1 MYKWVV
7 GDLVFDKNRPDGN
20 PRRLLDSRKISSIRF
35 QQLSYRG
42 KHFPEQSPVKGAWK
56 DQWRARTSL
65 DEGLRSTW
73 DKYLGMIAKEK

>member
-1 MYKWVV
+1 MYKWV

-20 PRRLLDSRKISSIRF
+20 PRRLLDSRKMSSIRF

-42 KHFPEQSPVKGAWK
+42 KYFPEQSPVKGAWK

-73 DKYLGMIAKEK
+73 DIILEFIVKHK

>member
-1 MYKWVV
+1 M

-20 PRRLLDSRKISSIRF
+20 PRRLLNSRKISSIRF

-42 KHFPEQSPVKGAWK
+42 KHFSEQSLVKGNWI

-73 DKYLGMIAKEK
+73 DIILEFIVKHK